1 GATMRAYEHAV
12 ALEDRE
18 VAPNRSRCNTQ
29 GLAQFGRSYCSPKR
43 KYFPDTKL
51 ALLSQH
57 TISGIVLG
65 AGWGSVRVS
74 RWRLCQI
81 VERKASGFDHNQSGS
96 IILDHPLAT
105 GFLSGKRWI
114 FARLFVGPDS
124 SLQSSIQAREQ
135 IVAQGEGVM
144 RKYLSWCAVLIFCQI
159 TFAADTITLKD
170 GTSHSGSVVSVTA
183 RTVTFKEAGTV
194 HRYPRSQ
201 VESLQFGGT
210 SSAAAKTTT
219 SEAAEASTLGQ
230 NSRKT
235 VTLPAGTEIAVL
247 TNQSIDSTTANE
259 GQTFPADVAEN
270 VMNSSGQVV
279 IPKGSEAELV
289 VRKVAA
295 GGVTSSPEVAL
306 DLQSI
311 KVGGRR
317 Y

>member
-1 GATMRAYEHAV
+1 
-12 ALEDRE
+12 
-18 VAPNRSRCNTQ
+18 
-29 GLAQFGRSYCSPKR
+29 
-43 KYFPDTKL
+43 
-51 ALLSQH
+51 
-57 TISGIVLG
+57 
-65 AGWGSVRVS
+65 
-74 RWRLCQI
+74 
-81 VERKASGFDHNQSGS
+81 
-96 IILDHPLAT
+96 
-105 GFLSGKRWI
+105 
-114 FARLFVGPDS
+114 
-124 SLQSSIQAREQ
+124 
-135 IVAQGEGVM
+135 M

-317 Y
+317 YMVNTQDVSQKAEGSLGANKRTAEMVGGGAALGTLIGAIAGHGKGAAIGAAAGAAAGAGAQILTRGKTVKVPAESTLRFKLDQPLQLQAAY